1 MRYSSFAIIL
11 LIFLILVI
19 CSRLKRIEAER
30 LKAYF
35 LPALAVIFLLCLII
49 FSDTAVKSAAKG
61 IELWL
66 NIVFP
71 SLFPFFVGSELLNKT
86 GLVKTAGALLEP
98 VMRPIFNVPGC
109 GSFPFAMGI
118 TSGYPIGAKITADMR
133 EQELI
138 TKTEAER
145 LLAFTNNSG
154 PLFIMGAVSVGMYGM
169 PQIGMLLL
177 LCHILACITVGVAF
191 RFYKRWDKS
200 GSKKTKPYAKSL
212 KAKAP
217 NMNRASSE
225 NAGSLLGNAVK
236 GSVQSMLAIGG
247 FIILF
252 SVIINLL
259 MEAGIIGTLTDI
271 IYSIASPLGAD
282 KDIIRSALCGFFEI
296 TTGAN
301 IASKAQSAP
310 FIQQLTVT
318 SIIIGWAGL
327 SVHSQVISIISN
339 TDISALP
346 YLMGKLL
353 QGIVSGI
360 YTYTGMKIAGQS
372 LVGAEPAFSAP
383 DVSGCLTWQYYLGS
397 SCKYLLISIA
407 ALAVFIAAIR
417 TLSRIYRKFNLNH
430 KNL

>member
-1 MRYSSFAIIL
+1 M
-11 LIFLILVI
+11 
-19 CSRLKRIEAER
+19 
-30 LKAYF
+30 
-35 LPALAVIFLLCLII
+35 FLLCLII
-49 FSDTAVKSAAKG
+49 FSDTAVKSASKG

-86 GLVKTAGALLEP
+86 GLVKTAGTLLEP

-133 EQELI
+133 GQELI

-154 PLFIMGAVSVGMYGM
+154 PLFIMGAVSVGMYNM
-169 PQIGMLLL
+169 PQIGILLL
-177 LCHILACITVGVAF
+177 LCHVLSCITVGAAF
-191 RFYKRWDKS
+191 RFYKRHDKS
-200 GSKKTKPYAKSL
+200 RSKKIKPSVKSL
-212 KAKAP
+212 KANTQDIRKTSLG
-217 NMNRASSE
+217 NV
-225 NAGSLLGNAVK
+225 GSLLGDAVK
-236 GSVQSMLAIGG
+236 SSVQSMLAIGG

-252 SVIINLL
+252 SVIISLL
-259 MEAGIIGTLTDI
+259 METGIIATLTDI

-282 KDIIRSALCGFFEI
+282 KDIIKSALCGFFEI

-301 IASKAQSAP
+301 IASKSQSASLV
-310 FIQQLTVT
+310 QQLTVT

-339 TDISALP
+339 TDISAVP
-346 YLMGKLL
+346 YLLGKLV

-360 YTYTGMKIAGQS
+360 YTYACMKIAGHS
-372 LVGAEPAFSAP
+372 LMRAEPAFSAP
-383 DVSGCLTWQYYLGS
+383 DILGCPTWQYYLGS
-397 SCKYLLISIA
+397 SCKYLVISIA
-407 ALAVFIAAIR
+407 VLLAFTAVVR
-417 TLSRIYRKFNLNH
+417 VLPPIYRKFNLNH